1 MHAAK
6 ERMRLRIYLA
16 IFVFVLV
23 SGTIGFMLAEHLS
36 AVDAIYFTIVT
47 IATVGYGDIS
57 PVTPLGK
64 TLAVLLIIT
73 GVGTFLSTLAA
84 ATEVFLSRRDHQLR
98 QRKLQMVMGL
108 FFSEVGCELLRHCAK
123 ADKHGAGLA
132 QSLAI
137 SGSWAARD
145 FEQAH
150 RGLSDHVFEILHERL
165 DLPSL
170 RTLLQAQGPL
180 LVRLL
185 ESPYLL
191 EHERFT
197 DLLIATLHLKEELQ
211 HRQHFEDLPDSDLQH
226 LAGDVCRYY
235 RLAAAQWLDY
245 AQRLLIH
252 YPFLYSLAVRAN
264 PFVPEANAVVRSV

>member
-36 AVDAIYFTIVT
+36 AVDAIYFIIVT

-98 QRKLQMVMGL
+98 QRKL
-108 FFSEVGCELLRHCAK
+108 
-123 ADKHGAGLA
+123 
-132 QSLAI
+132 
-137 SGSWAARD
+137 
-145 FEQAH
+145 
-150 RGLSDHVFEILHERL
+150 
-165 DLPSL
+165 
-170 RTLLQAQGPL
+170 
-180 LVRLL
+180 
-185 ESPYLL
+185 
-191 EHERFT
+191 
-197 DLLIATLHLKEELQ
+197 
-211 HRQHFEDLPDSDLQH
+211 
-226 LAGDVCRYY
+226 
-235 RLAAAQWLDY
+235 
-245 AQRLLIH
+245 
-252 YPFLYSLAVRAN
+252 
-264 PFVPEANAVVRSV
+264 